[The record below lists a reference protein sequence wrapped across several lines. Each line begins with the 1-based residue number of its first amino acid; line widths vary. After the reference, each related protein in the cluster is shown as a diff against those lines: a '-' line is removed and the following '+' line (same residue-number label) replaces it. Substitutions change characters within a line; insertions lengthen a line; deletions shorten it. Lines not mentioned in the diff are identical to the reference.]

1 MANDNVSALLALKGG
16 SSGGGG
22 SGTDSNAVH
31 YSADSGKTTA
41 ERAAALANVGGEP
54 KKLTVTFTY
63 ASSTYTADHT
73 ITEIKAAYDAG
84 KSVEAV
90 YNSEVYRLTYA
101 TIGIAIFACANDDGN
116 GNPYIAALVGT
127 SDVLTGDDNW
137 EFHDINIAKG
147 PVTVSVTGT
156 TPTIALCEDNN
167 IYECGELTSLT
178 VTAIDNPGSFII
190 RFLSGATAT
199 TTTLPAGMVFPD
211 TFTPE
216 VNTKYEINCVDGYAL
231 AAGWPYTPP
240 AAEE

>member
-1 MANDNVSALLALKGG
+1 MANDNISALLALKGG

-54 KKLTVTFTY
+54 KKLTVNFTY

-84 KSVEAV
+84 KTVEAV

-101 TIGIAIFACANDDGN
+101 ASGVAIFACATEDGD
-116 GNPYIAALVGT
+116 GNPYIVALCGVHN
-127 SDVLTGDDNW
+127 VLTGDDGW

-147 PVTVSVTGT
+147 PITTAVSGS
-156 TPTIALCEDNN
+156 TPTIAAADNT
-167 IYECGELTSLT
+167 IYECGECTSLT
-178 VTAIDNPGSFII
+178 VSSFPATGWFEIDFNSGS
-190 RFLSGATAT
+190 TAT
-199 TTTLPAGMVFPD
+199 VLYLPNDLEDRMPTG
-211 TFTPE
+211 FTVE
-216 VNTKYEINCVDGYAL
+216 TNTHYEINVKKGNPFV
-231 AAGWPYTPP
+231 GSNPIP
-240 AAEE
+240 AST